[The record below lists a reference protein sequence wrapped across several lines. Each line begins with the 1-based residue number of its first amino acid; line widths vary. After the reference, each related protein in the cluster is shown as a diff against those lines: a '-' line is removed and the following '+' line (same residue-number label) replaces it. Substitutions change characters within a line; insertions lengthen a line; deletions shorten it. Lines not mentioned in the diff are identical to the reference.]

1 MTGQARHAACIPVFL
16 SFLVMA
22 HLYAFLLSYLPEW
35 LPFMPAASR
44 IVPSDLSSS
53 CQTMGLQCCL
63 SVCLSVCLPSCLSS
77 YLVGCHNAGNPI
89 CLPAFQHFWL
99 LVHVYLPTFFAVYES
114 DALSASSV
122 YLHVCLPGWVRLS
135 NRLSVCV
142 SVYWYVE
149 WLPLPAC
156 MSVCLCACLY
166 VCLLGDCLLKT
177 ITWRQLQKFNRC

>member
-142 SVYWYVE
+142 CLYIDMLNGY
-149 WLPLPAC
+149 LCLLAC
-156 MSVCLCACLY
+156 PSVCVLVCMC
-166 VCLLGDCLLKT
+166 VCLVTVC
-177 ITWRQLQKFNRC
+177 